1 VQVVLLY
8 HLLEQTEIMDLA
20 HALQV
25 CLHLAVVP
33 ETEYKVNIPEL
44 LVALVVEEEM
54 VAPVE
59 PR

>member
-1 VQVVLLY
+1 
-8 HLLEQTEIMDLA
+8 MDLA